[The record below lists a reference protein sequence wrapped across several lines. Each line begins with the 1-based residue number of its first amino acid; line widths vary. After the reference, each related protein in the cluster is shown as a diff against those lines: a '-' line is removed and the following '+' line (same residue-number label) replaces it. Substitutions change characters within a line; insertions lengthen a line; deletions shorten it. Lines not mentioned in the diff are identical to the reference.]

1 MVSSPFRKDQ
11 LSPEMQ
17 ERYGFNQ
24 RNHLRTAVIALVT
37 VIFAVGVGFATF
49 SMSQKSIQFK
59 LLTWSVVSP
68 ERTDLQFE
76 VRRIGSDSLDG
87 VVRAQDSKRV
97 DVGYSVITIPSGND
111 LEEVNYSLRTL
122 APAFVV
128 EVLTCVKSGEPTR
141 VPGPQF
147 PAGISPP
154 PQPWMPVSSG

>member
-1 MVSSPFRKDQ
+1 
-11 LSPEMQ
+11 MQ
-17 ERYGFNQ
+17 ERYGLNQ
-24 RNHLRTAVIALVT
+24 KNHLRTAVIAIVT

-68 ERTDLQFE
+68 ERADLQFE
-76 VRRIGSDSLDG
+76 VRRIGSDALDC

-97 DVGYSVITIPSGND
+97 DVGYSVVTIPSGND

-147 PAGISPP
+147 PAGIAPP
-154 PQPWMPVSSG
+154 PQPWTPISS

>member
-1 MVSSPFRKDQ
+1 
-11 LSPEMQ
+11 
-17 ERYGFNQ
+17 
-24 RNHLRTAVIALVT
+24 LRTAAIAIVT

-68 ERTDLQFE
+68 DRADLLFE
-76 VRRIGSDSLDG
+76 VRRIGNDALDC

-147 PAGISPP
+147 PAGIAPP
-154 PQPWMPVSSG
+154 PQPWTPKTY

>member
-1 MVSSPFRKDQ
+1 
-11 LSPEMQ
+11 MQ
-17 ERYGFNQ
+17 ERYGFN
-24 RNHLRTAVIALVT
+24 RKNHVRTAAIAVVT

-68 ERTDLQFE
+68 DRADLQFE
-76 VRRIGSDSLDG
+76 VRRIGSDALDC

-97 DVGYSVITIPSGND
+97 DVGYSIVTIPSGND
-111 LEEVNYSLRTL
+111 LEEVSYSLRTL

-128 EVLTCVKSGEPTR
+128 EVLTCVKSGDPTR

-147 PAGISPP
+147 PAGIAPP
-154 PQPWMPVSSG
+154 PQPWAPISS